1 MRMSRSGCRPRRLL
15 IVILADPDAD
25 EPEVRYPSG
34 RMQRQTPMSSAS
46 SSELGPLIRKLR
58 SISDLTD
65 QEQRAIAD
73 LPVITRI
80 LKARREI
87 VRTQDRPVQC
97 CVVLDG
103 WICRYVMLRGMRRQ
117 IVSFHIP
124 GDVPDLQGLHLPMV
138 DHAVATL
145 VRSTVAFI
153 SHEDLRDLVLR
164 FPNLG
169 VALWRVAL
177 VDAAV
182 AREWM
187 TGLGRRSAYQR
198 VAHFLCE
205 QYLRLQ
211 AVGLA
216 DDNCCGLPP
225 TQRELS
231 DAVGLSA
238 NQFNRALQ
246 ELRGQGLITLEDRV
260 LVIKDWRALTEAG
273 EFKPAYLHLEDH
285 AAA

>member
-1 MRMSRSGCRPRRLL
+1 MRLGSKAVADRRPWVTGLPACLARWRADRWKQPQTTSTLDPPLNMAPIQAKRTGQRPRILPPTSLSNATQPMRMSRSGCRPRRLL

-87 VRTQDRPVQC
+87 VRTRDRPVQC

-124 GDVPDLQGLHLPMV
+124 GDVP
-138 DHAVATL
+138 
-145 VRSTVAFI
+145 
-153 SHEDLRDLVLR
+153 
-164 FPNLG
+164 
-169 VALWRVAL
+169 
-177 VDAAV
+177 
-182 AREWM
+182 
-187 TGLGRRSAYQR
+187 
-198 VAHFLCE
+198 
-205 QYLRLQ
+205 
-211 AVGLA
+211 
-216 DDNCCGLPP
+216 
-225 TQRELS
+225 
-231 DAVGLSA
+231 
-238 NQFNRALQ
+238 
-246 ELRGQGLITLEDRV
+246 
-260 LVIKDWRALTEAG
+260 
-273 EFKPAYLHLEDH
+273 
-285 AAA
+285 